1 MNLWGNQG
9 KPFAFLIDFQ
19 LKLPVLFDLN
29 NSSEKIWWQIPG
41 HTNVKPNNKS
51 ATPGKWKATPVSFKR
66 YKEGF
71 NLVKE
76 HISNGDTY
84 LLNFTQPT
92 RIETDISLEDIFHI
106 SKARY
111 KIFLKNE
118 FVCFSPETFVKIE
131 NGKIFSYP
139 MKGTIDADI
148 KNAEDIILNDS
159 KELAEHNTIV
169 DLIRNDLSLV
179 AENVMVEKFRYLEK
193 IRTNKRNLLQVSSRI
208 SGDLPKNY
216 TENIGDI
223 IFTMLPAGSVTGAPK
238 KKTVEIINKTE
249 KYNRGYYTGIF
260 GIFDGKNMD
269 SCVLIRYIENQNGQ
283 LVYKSGGGITFLSKA
298 ASEYDEMIK
307 KVYVPIA

>member
-1 MNLWGNQG
+1 MTQQKAIIQQMNLMGVQG

-19 LKLPVLFDLN
+19 SKQPVLFDLN
-29 NSSEKIWWQIPG
+29 NSNEKIWWQIPG
-41 HTNVKPNNKS
+41 HTNVEPNNKS
-51 ATPGKWKATPVSFKR
+51 ATLEKWKITPVSFKK
-66 YKEGF
+66 YKEEF
-71 NLVKE
+71 NLIKE

-92 RIETDISLEDIFHI
+92 KIETNISLEEIFHI

-111 KIFLKNE
+111 KIFLRNK

-131 NGKIFSYP
+131 NGKIYSYP

-148 KNAEDIILNDS
+148 KNAEDIILSDS

-179 AENVMVEKFRYLEK
+179 AENVVVEKFRYLER
-193 IRTNKRNLLQVSSRI
+193 IQTNKKNLLQVSSRI

-216 TENIGDI
+216 IENIGDI

-249 KYNRGYYTGIF
+249 KYTRGYYTGNLWNF
-260 GIFDGKNMD
+260 
-269 SCVLIRYIENQNGQ
+269 RW
-283 LVYKSGGGITFLSKA
+283 
-298 ASEYDEMIK
+298 
-307 KVYVPIA
+307 